1 MHFSKQALARLAAAP
16 ARVAL
21 LGISVCA
28 PAQAQTSVAA
38 VTQAAALPPIQVTA
52 SRGEQPL
59 AEAPQAITV
68 IDAQAIAR
76 ETPNVV
82 TDLLRGQ
89 PGVFV
94 QSSGPGQGIPI
105 VRGLKG
111 SEVLHLVDGMRLNM
125 AFFRNSPSQYV
136 ALVDPWNL
144 TRVELLRGSGSTL
157 YGSDAL
163 GGVLQMFTP
172 EHRFEGDELQFSAGA
187 RASYASAD
195 LAKIGRAEFAAGK
208 SGLSFAG
215 GYTTMDYGRYET
227 SRDGRQPFTS
237 YRSNGGDAKLLWSP
251 TAGHELMLSAQ
262 WMESPKL
269 PRYFEI
275 VGGPGGTPDEILPVF
290 FKPNDRQFIHARYRV
305 TTPLGFIDQLEVH
318 LAQQVINDE
327 RERLVDQ
334 ETRENEQNRSTLN
347 GLTVQALSR
356 SGDLAWTYGVDV
368 YDDSID
374 SAKQR
379 TDLASG
385 ELSTRA
391 PTFPDGASTLDIG
404 AYVDTEWQA
413 SARWLLQGGLRYNR
427 IETDLTATEVSP
439 AATVENDDVSV
450 RIGSAF
456 AINPDLR
463 WTTNLARG
471 FRAPNIFD
479 LGTLG
484 RRPNTNPQVINV
496 PNPELDKE
504 TIVSV
509 DSGLKWYR
517 DGLRA
522 ELSVFHAWHD
532 NRIEPREPTGNSV
545 PNGQFG
551 CSADNCIEVR
561 SENLAEARFWGIE
574 SMLQLPL
581 TKSLDGYL
589 TLNYTRGEEEKQGE
603 TRPAN
608 RIPPINGQIGLAWQA
623 LTSLRAESYVRFAG
637 KQDRLDDDDQGDT
650 RIDPNGTAGWA
661 TLNVRL
667 GWNPIE
673 ALSLQLDGINLLDQA
688 YREHGSGIDGEA
700 AGVIVG
706 ATYRY

>member
-1 MHFSKQALARLAAAP
+1 MRPLFLRGASAA
-16 ARVAL
+16 V
-21 LGISVCA
+21 LGLMVQ
-28 PAQAQTSVAA
+28 PLQAQTSVAA
-38 VTQAAALPPIQVTA
+38 TIQATALPPIQVTA
-52 SRGEQPL
+52 SRNEQPL
-59 AEAPQAITV
+59 AQVPQAVSV

-76 ETPNVV
+76 ETPGVV

-89 PGVFV
+89 AGVFV

-136 ALVDPWNL
+136 ALVDPYNL
-144 TRVELLRGSGSTL
+144 TRIELLRGSGSTL
-157 YGSDAL
+157 YGSDAM

-172 EHRFEGDELQFSAGA
+172 ERRFDGEAMQFSAGA

-195 LAKIGRAEFAAGK
+195 LAKIGRADFAVGK
-208 SGLSFAG
+208 SGISFAG
-215 GYTTMDYGRYET
+215 GYTTMDFGSYDT

-251 TAGHELMLSAQ
+251 AAGHELMLSAQ
-262 WMESPKL
+262 WMKSPKL

-290 FKPNDRQFIHARYRV
+290 FKPSERQFLHARYRI
-305 TTPLGFIDQLEVH
+305 TAPLGFIDQLDVH
-318 LAQQVINDE
+318 LAQQIIDDE
-327 RERLVDQ
+327 RERLVDPQ
-334 ETRENEQNRSTLN
+334 TRENEQNRSTLN
-347 GLTVQALSR
+347 GLTIQALSR
-356 SGDLAWTYGVDV
+356 RGALSWTYGVDV
-368 YDDSID
+368 YDDSVD

-379 TDLASG
+379 SDLESG
-385 ELSTRA
+385 ELSVRA
-391 PTFPDGASTLDIG
+391 PTFPDGAGTLDIG
-404 AYVDTEWQA
+404 AYLDTEWQA
-413 SARWLLQGGLRYNR
+413 GRRWLLQGGVRYNR
-427 IETDLTATEVSP
+427 IETDLTATALSP
-439 AATVENDDVSV
+439 AARVDNDDVSV

-456 AINPDLR
+456 ALNDALR
-463 WTTNLARG
+463 WTSNLARG

-484 RRPNTNPQVINV
+484 RRPNSDPQVINV
-496 PNPELDKE
+496 PNPALGKE

-509 DSGLKWYR
+509 DTGLKWFR
-517 DGLRA
+517 DGLQA
-522 ELSVFHAWHD
+522 ELAVFHAWHD
-532 NRIEPREPTGNSV
+532 DRIEPREPTGNTV

-561 SENLAEARFWGIE
+561 SENLAQARIWGLE
-574 SMLQLPL
+574 SMLRLPL
-581 TKSLDGYL
+581 AKSLDGYM
-589 TLNYTRGEEEKQGE
+589 TLNYTRGEERKQGQS
-603 TRPAN
+603 RPAN

-623 LTSLRAESYVRFAG
+623 APSLRAESYVRFAG
-637 KQDRLDDDDQGDT
+637 RQDRLDDDDQGDT
-650 RIDPNGTAGWA
+650 RIDPNGTPGWA
-661 TLNVRL
+661 TVNLRL
-667 GWNPIE
+667 GWTPVE

-700 AGVIVG
+700 VGVIVG